1 MEEPIV
7 KGPSEYYTLEIHDGG
22 IRNIDNPAQ
31 FAVEAETTAKRSL
44 VIPKTADSPM
54 VRTEGEVTYFSPT
67 EFVVGPSGEGISFEG
82 WATPNGVKNEETV
95 EAAFVEATRPIETI
109 TLLDLA
115 SGKTFHV
122 TPMRIDE
129 KNRCQLHTEK
139 LTLGN

>member
-1 MEEPIV
+1 MDQPIV
-7 KGPSEYYTLEIHDGG
+7 KEPSEYYTLEIHDGG

-31 FAVEAETTAKRSL
+31 FAVQAETTAKRCL
-44 VIPKTADSPM
+44 VIPQTADSPM
-54 VRTEGEVTYFSPT
+54 ERDEVTYFSPT

-82 WATPNGVKNEETV
+82 WATPHGPEIEKTV
-95 EAAFVEATRPIETI
+95 EAEFVEATRPVETI

-115 SGKTFHV
+115 SGKTFNV

-129 KNRCQLHTEK
+129 ENRCRLHTEK